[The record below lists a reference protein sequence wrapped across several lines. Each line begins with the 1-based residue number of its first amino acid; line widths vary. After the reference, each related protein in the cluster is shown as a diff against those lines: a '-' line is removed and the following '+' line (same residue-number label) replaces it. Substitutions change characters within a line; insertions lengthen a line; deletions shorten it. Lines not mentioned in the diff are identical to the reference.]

1 MAEVERISDQ
11 LQHAFFGP
19 AYAGPAVIELLSAT
33 SAPAAAAHP
42 ISNAH
47 SIWQIVLHMTFWK
60 RAVLCGLRGRAVTVG
75 KDQDWPAIIEF
86 ADEYWDSACKE
97 LQDAH
102 RELCEA
108 VAKLPESA
116 LAVQVPGRDFDVY
129 FMLHGI
135 VQHDM
140 YHAGQIA
147 MLRKSF

>member
-1 MAEVERISDQ
+1 MSEVERIADQ

-19 AYAGPAVIELLSAT
+19 AWAGSAVTELLSRT

-60 RAVLCGLRGRAVTVG
+60 RAVLCSLRGRTVEIG
-75 KDQDWPAIIEF
+75 KDQDWPPIVEF
-86 ADEYWDSACKE
+86 ADEYWEIACKDLE
-97 LQDAH
+97 AAH

-116 LAVQVPGRDFDVY
+116 LSVQVPGRDFDVY

-135 VQHDM
+135 VQHDL

-147 MLRKSF
+147 MLSKSF